1 MSTQPTDHM
10 QHLTFYIFR
19 KNAFT
24 RLFCL
29 GWLALF
35 VLNTASAQ
43 NSGDSEF
50 KIVDLKLNNERRQ
63 LEVHVKAV
71 KNGISIPL
79 KQDEPRFNETIGSKN
94 QWLEVDTIVHK
105 IVEQK
110 NAKKTGDTLNVLFLI
125 EAVSA
130 IAPEMAAKRQGLIQR
145 VIQELNSGAS
155 SSNFYISSYGDRVS
169 KPVAADLAKI
179 ESTLNDFD
187 GRSDSYAELYQGLV
201 EVTRFTRER
210 KGKWVIFV
218 FTDGFNKENTVE
230 YSTEAPYNKSDALY
244 FLSKLNLGAFLIPI
258 GIGDTRDDAFLQEM
272 VQATGNPSDT
282 FAINAIPTGLYN
294 QVARKIDIAYNNI
307 IYLFPP
313 TNPIFMGEK
322 RVYAGKWVGGP
333 LNHSEA
339 SYPFIEGT
347 PQNPIILGDARTGQS
362 WLLDWFLGLLAVGGV
377 LGVLAIAVPNIDREN
392 FRKKYVRRYRKE
404 AGIVKSDPLTGE
416 PFREGELVVVKCP
429 RQMTSLETWNY
440 VGHKCPNYSKCLEY
454 APPCNGA
461 GAPSDTDHFFK
472 GKGVFRRLN
481 WVWFGMVGGFI
492 AWTIY
497 AIFKYFGMEWYN
509 ELLYEFSGRSFGDG
523 LQSDRFIRSL
533 ADDTLLGAAFG
544 AGICFTLSWAEERGQ
559 PRKMSWLRVFMRTFI
574 GLIISLLVF
583 LLGFYLQFKGYVPN
597 LTLSGLL
604 TWMMFGLAI
613 GAVLSVESSVTLL
626 RGLWGG
632 FIASVLAYGFYI
644 LIGAF
649 GGADFAL
656 AKLFSFILLGAILG
670 LTLVTVITRLEDF
683 ELEYLSPEM
692 FRQVN
697 PISKW
702 LKNRTDVFIGREQGN
717 YVYVKWED
725 AAVEPFHARLFYDR
739 GVVYLEPLAETL
751 LNGKS
756 LPLRSN
762 NPLRNGDVIQL
773 GRESIT
779 RMRYREKRQTVQ
791 NQSVHPA
798 PGPYSDVNS
807 GGKKYNS

>member
-1 MSTQPTDHM
+1 M
-10 QHLTFYIFR
+10 QHLFVYDFR
-19 KNAFT
+19 KNML
-24 RLFCL
+24 RLLLLMGCL
-29 GWLALF
+29 GMVAIHTLIAQ
-35 VLNTASAQ
+35 TAS
-43 NSGDSEF
+43 DSEF
-50 KIVDLKLNNERRQ
+50 KIVNLKLNNERRQ

-71 KNGISIPL
+71 KNGVSVAL
-79 KQDEPRFNETIGSKN
+79 KRDEPRFNETVGSKS

-105 IVEQK
+105 IVQQES
-110 NAKKTGDTLNVLFLI
+110 AKKTGDALNILFLVQ
-125 EAVSA
+125 AVSA
-130 IAPEMAAKRQGLIQR
+130 VGPESAAKRQELIQR
-145 VIQELNSGAS
+145 IVQDLNSGEN
-155 SSNFYISSYGDRVS
+155 SSNFFISSYGDLVS
-169 KPVAADLAKI
+169 KPVATGPGLI
-179 ESTLNDFD
+179 ESIVTEYN
-187 GRSDSYAELYQGLV
+187 GRSDSYAELYRGLV
-201 EVTRFTRER
+201 EATRFTRER

-218 FTDGFNKENTVE
+218 FTDGLNKENTTE
-230 YSTEAPYNKSDALY
+230 YSSEAPYNKSDALF

-258 GIGDTRDDAFLQEM
+258 GIGDNRDDAFLQEM
-272 VQATGNPSDT
+272 IQATGNPSDT
-282 FAINAIPTGLYN
+282 FAINSIPRGLRD
-294 QVARKIDIAYNNI
+294 QVAKRVDIAYNNI

-313 TNPIFMGEK
+313 PNPIFMGEK
-322 RVYAGKWVGGP
+322 RVYASKWLGGP
-333 LNHSEA
+333 SNHSES
-339 SYPFIEGT
+339 SYTLINEGT
-347 PQNPIILGDARTGQS
+347 QLNPIILGDARTGQS
-362 WLLDWFLGLLAVGGV
+362 WLLDWFLGFLAVGGV
-377 LGVLAIAVPNIDREN
+377 LGILAVAVPYLDREN
-392 FRKKYVRRYRKE
+392 FRKKFVKRYRKE

-416 PFREGELVVVKCP
+416 PFSEGEWVVVKCP

-440 VGHKCPNYSKCLEY
+440 VGHKCPNYSKCLEF

-461 GAPSDTDHFFK
+461 GAPSDTDSFFK

-509 ELLYEFSGRSFGDG
+509 ELLYQFSGRTFGDG
-523 LQSDRFIRSL
+523 LQSDRYISAL

-583 LLGFYLQFKGYVPN
+583 LLGFYLQYKGYVSDLN
-597 LTLSGLL
+597 VSGLL
-604 TWMMFGLAI
+604 TWLMFGFAI
-613 GAVLSVESSVTLL
+613 GAVLSVESSVGLW
-626 RGLWGG
+626 RGLMGG
-632 FIASVLAYGFYI
+632 MIAAVLAYGFYI

-649 GGADFAL
+649 GSTDFAL
-656 AKLFSFILLGAILG
+656 AKLFSFILLGAVLG

-702 LKNRTDVFIGREQGN
+702 LKNGTDVFIGREQGN

-751 LNGKS
+751 LNGKT
-756 LPLRSN
+756 LALRSN

-779 RMRYREKRQTVQ
+779 RMRYREKRQPVQ
-791 NQSVHPA
+791 NQPVRPA
-798 PGPYSDVNS
+798 PGPYSDVNK
-807 GGKKYNS
+807 GGMKFNS